1 MERRIFF
8 KAAVL
13 CLAMIAGCISL
24 TACSNDDDEPEV
36 TNDLTTIKTAFS
48 VSLSEDW
55 YMFFDIEVKYVSET
69 GEQTVTLTQDWSFD
83 AEIPYS
89 AAPDMLAC
97 YVTAKPKAD
106 APAIEAGVTYVLE
119 ESIHASVSG
128 ILKDGTQDARYG
140 SQGERIGREE
150 KSGKGMEKYIQ
161 GEHSLFSFSFIPEK

>member
-55 YMFFDIEVKYVSET
+55 YMF
-69 GEQTVTLTQDWSFD
+69 LTS
-83 AEIPYS
+83 
-89 AAPDMLAC
+89 
-97 YVTAKPKAD
+97 
-106 APAIEAGVTYVLE
+106 
-119 ESIHASVSG
+119 
-128 ILKDGTQDARYG
+128 R
-140 SQGERIGREE
+140 
-150 KSGKGMEKYIQ
+150 
-161 GEHSLFSFSFIPEK
+161 

>member
-83 AEIPYS
+83 AEIFGGTG
-89 AAPDMLAC
+89 
-97 YVTAKPKAD
+97 YVSLLRARQAQGRRSGNRSRSDLCAGRIHPRQCVRD
-106 APAIEAGVTYVLE
+106 IERR
-119 ESIHASVSG
+119 
-128 ILKDGTQDARYG
+128 DARCPIRFPRG
-140 SQGERIGREE
+140 AHR
-150 KSGKGMEKYIQ
+150 
-161 GEHSLFSFSFIPEK
+161 P